1 MPKVVKRKSKYTL
14 GNFKLKV
21 KKSGTGKGL
30 FALED
35 IPKNSCVAEYFG
47 TRVPEKDLE
56 KQKYI
61 RAKYLFEIDE
71 GYTVN
76 GNVKGNVAR
85 YINHSC
91 KPNCE
96 AIGPKGKVFILSI
109 KNIKAG
115 EELTYDYGKEYFNEH
130 IKPFGCKC
138 VLHTGKDVLR
148 A

>member
-47 TRVPEKDLE
+47 TRVPEKD
-56 KQKYI
+56 
-61 RAKYLFEIDE
+61 DE

-96 AIGPKGKVFILSI
+96 AIGPKGKVFIFSI

>member
-1 MPKVVKRKSKYTL
+1 MKKISQKKSIYTV

-30 FALED
+30 FAMQD
-35 IPKNSCVAEYFG
+35 IPKNVCVAEYFG
-47 TRVPEKDLE
+47 TPVAEKDLE

-61 RAKYLFEIDE
+61 RARYLFEIDK
-71 GYTVN
+71 GFTVD

-91 KPNCE
+91 RPNCE
-96 AIGPKGKVFILSI
+96 ARGPKGKVYIFSLR
-109 KNIKAG
+109 KIKAG

-138 VLHTGKDVLR
+138 DKCSKVGK
-148 A
+148 